1 MLREARKLGIRSCV
15 SAIFVTGQFVR
26 KHRLLSA
33 SSLLSYRF
41 PVMGVTVSSK
51 KENRVVKRVPQPS
64 FASFSTTGTL
74 TTTDATEEGEV
85 VWITQ
90 NIGWLTVGDCL

>member
-1 MLREARKLGIRSCV
+1 MLREARKLDIRLCV
-15 SAIFVTGQFVR
+15 CAIFTSRQFVR

-33 SSLLSYRF
+33 FTYRF

-51 KENRVVKRVPQPS
+51 KESRTVKRVPKPS

-74 TTTDATEEGEV
+74 TTDSNYREGIE
-85 VWITQ
+85 
-90 NIGWLTVGDCL
+90 GKLK